1 MKILII
7 TKSFA
12 PDSDIGSKRPSYFAK
27 YLMEYG
33 HDVSVIRSGIITT
46 KPDKELADDIRN
58 CHIYSY
64 EGDNSDADRYDR
76 GEYIQKTK
84 NERIIQRK
92 KDTMIKKCARTLYY
106 NIKGIFSFYFRNG
119 RRIRRMILNTYN
131 KSPELKGF
139 DVVLSVY
146 GFIGCIQ
153 AGKIISQKEKCGW
166 IVDFK
171 DLMDRSNY
179 PLLLRTI
186 NSFAQKSYLRQADCC
201 LCVSEGNTTRLA
213 ASYRGKFASK
223 VFCINNG
230 YIKQTQ
236 IIAPDRINDK
246 LRICYTGSLYRG
258 KSDCGPLYRALKSS
272 NISAEMV
279 IIDYAGKDSEIML
292 KQAKEYGYE
301 GSIIDHHII
310 SRTETA
316 RIQAASDLFL
326 VLSWNNKRDQG
337 ILTGKF
343 YEALQ
348 HRKPVLALVSGD
360 VPNSELKMLIDNYH
374 LGFCYEETDEPN
386 SIVALSTFLREQYQR
401 KMAGTPIE
409 YDPDEKVFSRFE
421 YGNIVRELEKRMN
434 EVKKGNGKKQD
445 WN

>member
-1 MKILII
+1 
-7 TKSFA
+7 
-12 PDSDIGSKRPSYFAK
+12 
-27 YLMEYG
+27 
-33 HDVSVIRSGIITT
+33 
-46 KPDKELADDIRN
+46 
-58 CHIYSY
+58 
-64 EGDNSDADRYDR
+64 
-76 GEYIQKTK
+76 
-84 NERIIQRK
+84 
-92 KDTMIKKCARTLYY
+92 
-106 NIKGIFSFYFRNG
+106 
-119 RRIRRMILNTYN
+119 
-131 KSPELKGF
+131 
-139 DVVLSVY
+139 
-146 GFIGCIQ
+146 
-153 AGKIISQKEKCGW
+153 
-166 IVDFK
+166 
-171 DLMDRSNY
+171 
-179 PLLLRTI
+179 
-186 NSFAQKSYLRQADCC
+186 
-201 LCVSEGNTTRLA
+201 
-213 ASYRGKFASK
+213 
-223 VFCINNG
+223 
-230 YIKQTQ
+230 
-236 IIAPDRINDK
+236 
-246 LRICYTGSLYRG
+246 
-258 KSDCGPLYRALKSS
+258 
-272 NISAEMV
+272 
-279 IIDYAGKDSEIML
+279 ML